1 MNQMAFSTIYHEG
14 KKFVVFKE
22 IAISFN
28 LKDGDTVTETEVMR
42 RLLRKQLEALA
53 GGFTEIGTRIKYAK
67 LEDLTDEQK
76 P

>member
-1 MNQMAFSTIYHEG
+1 MNHMAFSTIYHNG
-14 KKFVVFKE
+14 SKFVVFKE

-28 LKDGDTVTETEVMR
+28 LKDGDTVTDAETMR

-53 GGFTEIGTRIKYAK
+53 GDLTEIGQRIKYVRID
-67 LEDLTDEQK
+67 DLTDDQK